1 MPYLPLTDFP
11 PPLYDHPPPRRT
23 TERLA
28 SAFEAAHHS
37 RLSPPLIKCHVSK
50 NGNKISLAILPGVWK
65 FSPMNTGDESS
76 SSCSYLGNNQQKR
89 KGAKT
94 RLSS

>member
-1 MPYLPLTDFP
+1 
-11 PPLYDHPPPRRT
+11 
-23 TERLA
+23 
-28 SAFEAAHHS
+28 
-37 RLSPPLIKCHVSK
+37 
-50 NGNKISLAILPGVWK
+50 
-65 FSPMNTGDESS
+65 MNTGDESS